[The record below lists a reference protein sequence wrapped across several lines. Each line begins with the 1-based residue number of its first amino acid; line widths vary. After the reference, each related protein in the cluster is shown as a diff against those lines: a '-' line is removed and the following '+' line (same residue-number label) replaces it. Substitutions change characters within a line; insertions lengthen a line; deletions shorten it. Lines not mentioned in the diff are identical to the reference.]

1 LSEPKLVTWGWA
13 AVPPRSQVE
22 LVLGEKRV
30 AAELVSPEL
39 AAKAF
44 VRVVDGAELQEVV
57 AEEGARRSMVG
68 APANLFGLYRVLHC

>member
-1 LSEPKLVTWGWA
+1 MLVTWGWA

-22 LVLGEKRV
+22 LVPGEKRA

-44 VRVVDGAELQEVV
+44 VRAVDGAELQEGV

-68 APANLFGLYRVLHC
+68 APANLFGLYRFLQC